1 MLQQFFN
8 NNIKLW
14 QYILV
19 WIIFAIFHALAV
31 LPLISLPLGIILV
44 DTFAYSVFYGV
55 VGILLWS
62 VIRYGNF
69 GSLPVFQRIVNYM
82 ALAVLTI
89 VFTVGLGYGFE
100 YLIDND
106 LYENFLPLLPL
117 RAFISL
123 LIYIALAQNFR
134 LNSFRDDMIEN
145 EMTETFPVPD
155 TEGKNAESEQQVK
168 EVEEEKEIL
177 ERIAV
182 KTGQKIHVIMV
193 PEIVY
198 LQADGDYVHIFTTNG
213 KYLKE
218 QTMKY
223 FEEHLPAAQ
232 FVRVH
237 RSCIVHVEAISRI
250 ELYEKQNQQL
260 TLKNGHQIKVSQ
272 AGYKLLR
279 MKLNL

>member
-8 NNIKLW
+8 INFKIW

-19 WIIFAIFHALAV
+19 WIIFAV
-31 LPLISLPLGIILV
+31 LH
-44 DTFAYSVFYGV
+44 TFAVAPLVSLSLGMVFADSFVYSVFYGLI
-55 VGILLWS
+55 GILLWS
-62 VIRYGNF
+62 VIKYGNF
-69 GSLPVFQRIVNYM
+69 GSLPVFQRVINYA
-82 ALAVLTI
+82 ALAVLTVLLTI
-89 VFTVGLGYGFE
+89 GLGYGFE
-100 YLIDND
+100 YMVDESVAD
-106 LYENFLPLLPL
+106 TFLPLMPV
-117 RAFISL
+117 RIFISIL
-123 LIYIALAQNFR
+123 VYIALTQNFK
-134 LNSFRDDMIEN
+134 LKSLDEEILEN
-145 EMTETFPVPD
+145 ELNEPAATVHSDRNDDEPELDEPD
-155 TEGKNAESEQQVK
+155 SD
-168 EVEEEKEIL
+168 KEIL

-182 KTGQKIHVIMV
+182 KTGQKIHVIMI
-193 PEIVY
+193 PEIIY

-223 FEEHLPAAQ
+223 FEEHLPYSQ

-237 RSCIVHVEAISRI
+237 RSCIVNVEAISRI

-279 MKLNL
+279 TKLNL

>member
-19 WIIFAIFHALAV
+19 WIIFAILHALAV
-31 LPLISLPLGIILV
+31 LPLISLPFGIILV

-69 GSLPVFQRIVNYM
+69 GLLPVFQRVINYS
-82 ALAVLTI
+82 ALAVLTVVI
-89 VFTVGLGYGFE
+89 TVGLGSGFE
-100 YLIDND
+100 YLVDND

-145 EMTETFPVPD
+145 EMSEAFPVPD
-155 TEGKNAESEQQVK
+155 TEVKSAESEQQVK
-168 EVEEEKEIL
+168 EAEEEKEIL

-182 KTGQKIHVIMV
+182 KTGQKIHVIMI

-237 RSCIVHVEAISRI
+237 RSCIVNVEAISRI